1 MTKMSIR
8 LAQLVERL
16 GGQLK
21 GDGQT
26 EVRGIAPL
34 DVAGSAEI
42 TFLSNPKFRAQ
53 ADQTQAAALILS
65 EADDAQVQGYAGA
78 RIVTKNPYA
87 YFARAAQWFQQMAA
101 PEVLPGIHAS
111 AWVDPSAQVA
121 ASAVIGPHVVVE
133 AGAVIG
139 ERVRIDAG
147 SFVGRDA
154 RVGDDTHFHARATLH
169 HDCEIG
175 ARGIVHSGAVIGAD
189 GFGFANESGQW
200 IKIPQVGRVM
210 IGTDV
215 EIGAN
220 TTIDRG
226 ALADTVIEEG
236 VKLDNQIQIA
246 HNCRIGAHTA
256 IAACAG
262 IAGSANIGKYCSI
275 GGAAMIHG
283 HITIVDRVHV
293 SAGTLALR
301 SILEPGQYTGFYPV
315 AEHREWE
322 KSAALVRN
330 LGSMREKIRALEKAL
345 KTLNKADQAPSH
357 DAASAAPQ
365 NQEEK

>member
-1 MTKMSIR
+1 MSIR
-8 LAQLVERL
+8 LEQLVERL

-21 GDGQT
+21 GDAQISVT
-26 EVRGIAPL
+26 GIAPL
-34 DVAGSAEI
+34 DAATASHV
-42 TFLSNPKFRAQ
+42 TFLSNTRFRQQ
-53 ADQTQAAALILS
+53 AESTQAAALILS
-65 EADDAQVQGYAGA
+65 EADDLALTGYQGA

-87 YFARAAQWFQQMAA
+87 YFARAAQLFVALAA
-101 PEVLPGIHAS
+101 QPPSAGIHAS
-111 AWVDPSAQVA
+111 ACVDPSAEVA
-121 ASAVIGPHVVVE
+121 ASAVIGPHVVIE

-139 ERVRIDAG
+139 ERAVIDAG
-147 SFVGRDA
+147 SYIGRLA
-154 RVGDDTHFHARATLH
+154 RIGADTHFYARVTFHAG
-169 HDCEIG
+169 CEIG
-175 ARGIVHSGAVIGAD
+175 ERGIVHSGVVIGAD
-189 GFGFANESGQW
+189 GFGFANEGGEW
-200 IKIPQVGRVM
+200 IKIPQVGRVL
-210 IGTDV
+210 IGHDV

-226 ALADTVIEEG
+226 ALADTVLEDG

-246 HNCRIGAHTA
+246 HNCHIGAHTA

-262 IAGSANIGKYCSI
+262 IAGSAHIGKYCSI

-315 AEHREWE
+315 AKHGDWE

-330 LGSMREKIRALEKAL
+330 LSTMREKIRSLEKTIKSL
-345 KTLNKADQAPSH
+345 TQ
-357 DAASAAPQ
+357 Q
-365 NQEEK
+365 NTEQNND

>member
-1 MTKMSIR
+1 MSIR
-8 LAQLVERL
+8 LEQLVERL

-21 GDGQT
+21 GDADI
-26 EVRGIAPL
+26 EVDGIAPL
-34 DVAGSAEI
+34 DAAGSAHV

-53 ADQTQAAALILS
+53 ADQAQAAALILS
-65 EADDAQVQGYAGA
+65 EADDAQLQAYAGA
-78 RIVTKNPYA
+78 RIVTRNPYA
-87 YFARAAQWFQQMAA
+87 YFARASQLFQKLGEAA
-101 PEVLPGIHAS
+101 VAAGIH
-111 AWVDPSAQVA
+111 PSAVVDAGATVA
-121 ASAVIGPHVVVE
+121 ASALIGPHVVIE

-139 ERVRIDAG
+139 ERARIDAG
-147 SFVGRDA
+147 SFIGRDA

-169 HDCEIG
+169 HGCRIG
-175 ARGIVHSGAVIGAD
+175 ARGIVHSGAVLGAD
-189 GFGFANESGQW
+189 GFGFANENGEW
-200 IKIPQVGRVM
+200 IKIAQVGRVV
-210 IGTDV
+210 IGDDV

-246 HNCRIGAHTA
+246 HNCHIGAHTA

-262 IAGSANIGKYCSI
+262 IAGSAKIGKYCSI

-301 SILEPGQYTGFYPV
+301 SILEPGQYTGFYPI
-315 AEHREWE
+315 AEHRDWE

-330 LGSMREKIRALEKAL
+330 LGTMREKIRALEKTL
-345 KTLNKADQAPSH
+345 KTLNP
-357 DAASAAPQ
+357 
-365 NQEEK
+365 NQEENE